1 MGLIET
7 ENEAYVCGAI
17 MIDGAQVLQ
26 AIRGILPPGA
36 FQLEAYRA
44 IYTAGLSLLDAGE
57 PIDAVAIRTQA
68 KRQGVELSN
77 DLLSQLMDI
86 VPTTVNC
93 VEYATVWRRKPAHGL
108 LRSLLPGYRRT
119 VRPPLTSF
127 YQPCSGRRKPSGP
140 AATSGDC

>member
-1 MGLIET
+1 MTGT

-17 MIDGAQVLQ
+17 LIDGAQVLP

-57 PIDAVAIRTQA
+57 PIDPVAIRTQA

-77 DLLSQLMDI
+77 DLLSQLMEI
-86 VPTTVNC
+86 VPTTANC
-93 VEYATVWRRKPAHGL
+93 VEYAHRVAEEA
-108 LRSLLPGYRRT
+108 RT
-119 VRPPLTSF
+119 RAIKDL
-127 YQPCSGRRKPSGP
+127 
-140 AATSGDC
+140 ATRDTGGQHVHP